1 MSAQIDELPG
11 AEVGNRGGGGGG
23 GNLLPLILV
32 VVLSTGISLGGG
44 YFLLQ
49 SFVGQQDHGTLGGPE
64 SGLEEESSGEKKVYE
79 IKELITNLSG
89 PVKTRFLSVDIVAQG
104 VASDFEKI
112 MEENDYRIRH
122 EALKVMGSYD
132 YEEAQSNAF
141 MERVNVDLLKRFAS
155 VLQKYSRGDSNVITN
170 LYFTEFVIQ

>member
-11 AEVGNRGGGGGG
+11 AEPGNQTVGGGGG
-23 GNLLPLILV
+23 GNLLPLIMV

-49 SFVGQQDHGTLGGPE
+49 SFVSKADHAAGGPE
-64 SGLEEESSGEKKVYE
+64 GGLEEESSGEKKIYE

-122 EALKVMGSYD
+122 EALKVMASYD
-132 YEEAQSNAF
+132 YEESQSNAF
-141 MERVNVDLLKRFAS
+141 MERVNVDLLKKFAS
-155 VLQKYSRGDSNVITN
+155 VLQKYSRGDSNVVTN

>member
-1 MSAQIDELPG
+1 MLKKAKKNKMRHL
-11 AEVGNRGGGGGG
+11 VY
-23 GNLLPLILV
+23 PLILITKV
-32 VVLSTGISLGGG
+32 K
-44 YFLLQ
+44 FLILMKN
-49 SFVGQQDHGTLGGPE
+49 LN
-64 SGLEEESSGEKKVYE
+64 KKIYE
-79 IKELITNLSG
+79 MKELITNLSG
-89 PVKTRFLSVDIVAQG
+89 PIKTRFLSVDIVAQG

-112 MEENDYRIRH
+112 MEENDHRIRH

-132 YEEAQSNAF
+132 YEESQSNAF